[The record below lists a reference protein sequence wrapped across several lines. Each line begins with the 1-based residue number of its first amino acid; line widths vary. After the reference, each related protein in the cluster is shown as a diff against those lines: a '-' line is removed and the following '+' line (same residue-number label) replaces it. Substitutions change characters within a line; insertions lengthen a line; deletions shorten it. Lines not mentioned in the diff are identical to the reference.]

1 MNPLLELLYEALHS
15 SVGTV
20 VDCGESD
27 RHVVRQK
34 LYAQRRD
41 SGDKA
46 LATLS
51 ILDSPTVPNQ
61 LWIVRRTKELPD
73 AEE

>member
-15 SVGTV
+15 AVGV
-20 VDCGESD
+20 VVECGESD
-27 RHVVRQK
+27 RHSVRQK
-34 LYAQRRD
+34 LYAQRREA
-41 SGDKA
+41 GDEA

-51 ILDSPTVPNQ
+51 ILDSPTVPTQ
-61 LWIVRRTKELPD
+61 LWIVRRTKEQPN